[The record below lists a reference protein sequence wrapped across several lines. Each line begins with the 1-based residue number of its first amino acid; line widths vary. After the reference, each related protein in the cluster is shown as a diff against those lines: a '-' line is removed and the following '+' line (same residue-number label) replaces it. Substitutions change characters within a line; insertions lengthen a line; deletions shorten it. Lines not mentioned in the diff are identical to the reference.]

1 MQNFKVNCLTQLGQQ
16 LGQRYLSPL
25 PGAPLSLPII
35 HQSTTF
41 ITHTQLPISFLI
53 MSQTFKPSSICGIVI
68 FWIFGFF
75 LEGEKYELHQVL
87 LQERFQCQG
96 FHFKNSST
104 NCSGISR
111 LAVVTRSEFKIPRN
125 ISWNQINQFKKLM
138 DRVWGCSSRLQVD
151 RFIGQT
157 LETV

>member
-25 PGAPLSLPII
+25 PGAPLSLPFI

-53 MSQTFKPSSICGIVI
+53 MSQTFKPNSILHRHFLY
-68 FWIFGFF
+68 FWIF

-138 DRVWGCSSRLQVD
+138 VRVWGCSSRLQVD

>member
-25 PGAPLSLPII
+25 PGAPVSLPII

-41 ITHTQLPISFLI
+41 ITHIQLPIFLL
-53 MSQTFKPSSICGIVI
+53 MSQTFNPNSIQHRHFLY
-68 FWIFGFF
+68 FWIF
-75 LEGEKYELHQVL
+75 LEGEKYELHKVL

-125 ISWNQINQFKKLM
+125 ISWNQINQLKKLM
-138 DRVWGCSSRLQVD
+138 VWVWGCSSRLQVD